1 MNILLVHNY
10 YQQPG
15 GEDQVFADETR
26 LLRDRGH
33 AVRQHTVHNDAVGA
47 MGRVELL
54 GKTIWNRAAYDE
66 LRAVARQHRADV
78 VHFHNTF
85 PLVSPA
91 GYRAAHDAGAAV
103 VQTLHNYRLLCPVA
117 TFYRDGGVCEDCMG
131 KTVPWPGVVH
141 RCYRGSLAASA
152 AVAAMLTVN
161 RAMRTY
167 TGEVD
172 RYIALTEFSR
182 RKFVE
187 GGLPAEKIVVKPNFV
202 DPDPGVGDG
211 GGGFALFVGRLTEE
225 KGVPTLLNAWRSLDG
240 AIPLKVLGDGPLRTH
255 VLDAAAQSAGA
266 IEYLGRRTLEEV
278 CGIMGEAGA
287 LVFPSEWYEGL
298 PRTIVE
304 SFAKGTPVIASRL
317 GSMAE
322 LVEDGCS
329 GFLFR
334 PGDPSDL
341 AGRVRHAWVNKTE
354 LAQMRRRARLEF
366 EQKYTADSNHEVLV
380 RAYRAAMACHHRGS
394 DRGTAG
400 AEPDATNPAAA
411 RDAAQGERTPPTA
424 ASH

>member
-33 AVRQHTVHNDAVGA
+33 AVRQHTVHNDAVGT

-131 KTVPWPGVVH
+131 KLVPWPGVLH
-141 RCYRGSLAASA
+141 KCYRDNRAASA
-152 AVAAMLTVN
+152 VIATMLTVH

-167 TGEVD
+167 RDEVD
-172 RYIALTEFSR
+172 VFVALTEFAR

-187 GGLPAEKIVVKPNFV
+187 GGLPAEKIIVKPNFV
-202 DPDPGVGDG
+202 DPDPAVGTG
-211 GGGFALFVGRLTEE
+211 GGGLALFVGSLAQA
-225 KGVPTLLNAWRSLDG
+225 KGV
-240 AIPLKVLGDGPLRTH
+240 IP
-255 VLDAAAQSAGA
+255 
-266 IEYLGRRTLEEV
+266 
-278 CGIMGEAGA
+278 
-287 LVFPSEWYEGL
+287 
-298 PRTIVE
+298 
-304 SFAKGTPVIASRL
+304 
-317 GSMAE
+317 
-322 LVEDGCS
+322 
-329 GFLFR
+329 FLQIWQTF
-334 PGDPSDL
+334 
-341 AGRVRHAWVNKTE
+341 
-354 LAQMRRRARLEF
+354 
-366 EQKYTADSNHEVLV
+366 DS
-380 RAYRAAMACHHRGS
+380 
-394 DRGTAG
+394 T
-400 AEPDATNPAAA
+400 
-411 RDAAQGERTPPTA
+411 
-424 ASH
+424 